1 MKIICLQINKKLR
14 NTCNPILHAELVF
27 TYYAASILRVKTKT
41 GDPKST
47 EFKFLN

>member
-27 TYYAASILRVKTKT
+27 TYYAASILRVKKKQVIQNQ
-41 GDPKST
+41 PN
-47 EFKFLN
+47 LNF